1 MTVYTQT
8 AEKIMIIKLNLN
20 AYCKQSVFMYTVVAD
35 SQLTFLMNV
44 SDSNFTIYL
53 MSAKTIQIH
62 IDVQN

>member
-1 MTVYTQT
+1 
-8 AEKIMIIKLNLN
+8 
-20 AYCKQSVFMYTVVAD
+20 MYTVVAD

>member
-20 AYCKQSVFMYTVVAD
+20 VYCKQSVFMYTVVAD

-53 MSAKTIQIH
+53 MSTKTIQIH